1 MLPAHDHQQLERV
14 TMIGPMSDVDK
25 FWEAQKTL
33 PDRRGLS
40 ACFWLGFIAGVLC
53 AVAGCMLGYGIVVSF
68 IH

>member
-1 MLPAHDHQQLERV
+1 
-14 TMIGPMSDVDK
+14 MIGPMSDVDK